1 MKQGFGLG
9 AGSEVGHRVVGSLLG
24 PSATQQHMMDSM
36 KQSPI
41 QSAPYYASESYQQC
55 LEYNKDK
62 KEVCIPFLSKDKS
75 PWTQCMEMNFYRA
88 DLCKE

>member
-1 MKQGFGLG
+1 MWDSVKQGIGIG
-9 AGSEVGHRVVGSLLG
+9 AGSEVGHRIMGSLLG
-24 PSATQQHMMDSM
+24 PRTTEVHPSIPQT
-36 KQSPI
+36 P
-41 QSAPYYASESYQQC
+41 PYYASESYKQC

-62 KEVCIPFLSKDKS
+62 KEVCTPFLSKDKS